1 MKYKHTSSNIKV
13 KKKILKKR
21 FSNVC
26 LYSMKLKHTL
36 SNIENIENKYFNYL
50 VFIKIQVAVLDLAL
64 VEFKLDA
71 EQKRLCR
78 QDLNTCIATRVAN
91 KIIQEIQ

>member
-36 SNIENIENKYFNYL
+36 SNIKEKKTSIS
-50 VFIKIQVAVLDLAL
+50 
-64 VEFKLDA
+64 
-71 EQKRLCR
+71 
-78 QDLNTCIATRVAN
+78 
-91 KIIQEIQ
+91 IILFL